1 MFAVPLLYLYPCL
14 LRSFTLLLSHL
25 LSFTWGTLSLSL
37 FFFYILPVIF
47 LLLLYFIF
55 ILVYLLFD
63 LWYFCCPF
71 ALSLSMFYILSF
83 TWGISFSLSLSLFYL
98 LPGEFRQLQYL
109 QQLQWLRWQWFD
121 LKLTMRT
128 DQKCGWI
135 QFAKKTCRANIAPHF
150 CSNLILVK
158 RYD

>member
-14 LRSFTLLLSHL
+14 LRSFTLLLSYL
-25 LSFTWGTLSLSL
+25 LSFTWGTN
-37 FFFYILPVIF
+37 IF
-47 LLLLYFIF
+47 IIVFLLYFTCDISAAPLLYLYPCF
-55 ILVYLLFD
+55 I
-63 LWYFCCPF
+63 
-71 ALSLSMFYILSF
+71 
-83 TWGISFSLSLSLFYL
+83 FYL
-98 LPGEFRQLQYL
+98 LPGAFLLLYL
-109 QQLQWLRWQWFD
+109 YRCFIFYLGNSGSSNTCSSCSDWDGNDLTWNWILRN
-121 LKLTMRT
+121 